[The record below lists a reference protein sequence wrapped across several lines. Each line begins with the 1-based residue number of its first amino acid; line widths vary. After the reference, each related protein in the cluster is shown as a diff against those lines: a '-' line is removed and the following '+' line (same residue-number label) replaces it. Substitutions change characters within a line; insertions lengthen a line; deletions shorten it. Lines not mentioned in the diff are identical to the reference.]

1 MINVEGVKDEKNML
15 SNEVI
20 CILHEILAKITSS
33 GVPCIIG
40 TQTTGIDGMR
50 VTWATIK
57 WGKGY
62 SDHSHPLLW
71 SLVSDVDL
79 KGQVQGI
86 NGRGKKEIIYS
97 YFFAQFNACQLE
109 MGSWSIRHVSYENTI

>member
-1 MINVEGVKDEKNML
+1 M
-15 SNEVI
+15 
-20 CILHEILAKITSS
+20 HEILAKMTSS

-62 SDHSHPLLW
+62 SDHPHPLLW
-71 SLVSDVDL
+71 SLVSDVDS